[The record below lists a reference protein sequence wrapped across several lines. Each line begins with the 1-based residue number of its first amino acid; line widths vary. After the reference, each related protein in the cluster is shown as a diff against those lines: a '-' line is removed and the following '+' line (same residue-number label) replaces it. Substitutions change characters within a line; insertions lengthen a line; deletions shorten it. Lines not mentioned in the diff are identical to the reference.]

1 MFQQSINEK
10 IKNVNLLEKEDL
22 KTFYELKRKYPYSE
36 IFQLIHLQLVKKYD
50 SFSFEEELGSI
61 AYKIRDRNKLF
72 SLLQETVETITQ
84 QINTEQSHI
93 INYEQIEI
101 PPAPEETKEDL
112 EIIIENSIDSEPKD
126 EKNDEDEIDKETE
139 NLNTQIA
146 AEAFSSIF
154 SKDFEPTIQFNLEED
169 HEKHTFLDNNLE
181 IESNNTSLKENK
193 EPLIKEKSQKSF
205 TSWLKSNKKVDKTDR
220 TQIIETII
228 ATNPSITRPKKE
240 FYNPTKQAIK
250 SVEDDKLV
258 YTETLAKILDMQGNF
273 SKAISAYEQ
282 LSLTIP
288 EKKTYFAQKI
298 KELNEKLNTK

>member
-1 MFQQSINEK
+1 MIQQSISEK
-10 IKNVNLLEKEDL
+10 IKNVNLLQKEDL
-22 KTFYELKRKYPYSE
+22 NIFYELKNKYPFAE

-50 SFSFEEELGSI
+50 SFSFEEELGSV

-72 SLLQETVETITQ
+72 SLLQEKVETNTQ
-84 QINTEQSHI
+84 PINTNQALI
-93 INYEQIEI
+93 TNNEQIEI
-101 PPAPEETKEDL
+101 LPVPDETEEDL
-112 EIIIENSIDSEPKD
+112 EIIIENSIDSEPKN
-126 EKNDEDEIDKETE
+126 EKNEEEIDNETE

-146 AEAFSSIF
+146 AEALSSIF

-169 HEKHTFLDNNLE
+169 HEKHIFLDNNLE
-181 IESNNTSLKENK
+181 IESKNTSQIENK

-258 YTETLAKILDMQGNF
+258 YTETLAKILYMQGNF

>member
-1 MFQQSINEK
+1 MIQQSISEK
-10 IKNVNLLEKEDL
+10 IKNVNLLQKEDL
-22 KTFYELKRKYPYSE
+22 NIFYELKNKHPFAE

-50 SFSFEEELGSI
+50 SFSFEEELGSV
-61 AYKIRDRNKLF
+61 AYKIRDRHKLS
-72 SLLQETVETITQ
+72 SLLQESLETI
-84 QINTEQSHI
+84 IEPI
-93 INYEQIEI
+93 IRNQEIITIKEQIEI
-101 PPAPEETKEDL
+101 LPEETKEEL
-112 EIIIENSIDSEPKD
+112 ELVKENNIHSESK
-126 EKNDEDEIDKETE
+126 KEE
-139 NLNTQIA
+139 ELDVESASLNTQIA
-146 AEAFSSIF
+146 AEAFSTIF

-169 HEKHTFLDNNLE
+169 HDKYTTLSDRLE
-181 IESNNTSLKENK
+181 IDSKNTSQIENK
-193 EPLIKEKSQKSF
+193 QPLFQEKSQKSF
-205 TSWLKSNKKVDKTDR
+205 TSWLKSNKKVEKTDQ

-273 SKAISAYEQ
+273 SKAIAAYEQ

-288 EKKTYFAQKI
+288 EKKTYFAKKI

>member
-1 MFQQSINEK
+1 MIQQSISEK
-10 IKNVNLLEKEDL
+10 IKNVNLLQKEDL
-22 KTFYELKRKYPYSE
+22 NIFYELKNKHPFAE

-50 SFSFEEELGSI
+50 SFSFEEELGSV
-61 AYKIRDRNKLF
+61 AYKIRDRHKLS
-72 SLLQETVETITQ
+72 SLLQESLETIIEPIIRNQEIIT
-84 QINTEQSHI
+84 IN
-93 INYEQIEI
+93 EQIEI
-101 PPAPEETKEDL
+101 LPEETKEEL
-112 EIIIENSIDSEPKD
+112 ELVKENNIHSESK
-126 EKNDEDEIDKETE
+126 KEE
-139 NLNTQIA
+139 ELDVESANLNTQIA
-146 AEAFSSIF
+146 AEAFSTIF

-169 HEKHTFLDNNLE
+169 HDKYTTLSDRLE
-181 IESNNTSLKENK
+181 IDSKNTSQIENK
-193 EPLIKEKSQKSF
+193 QPLFQEKSQKSF
-205 TSWLKSNKKVDKTDR
+205 TSWLKSNKKVEKTDQ

-273 SKAISAYEQ
+273 SKAIAAYEQ

-288 EKKTYFAQKI
+288 EKKTYFAKKI

>member
-1 MFQQSINEK
+1 MIQQSISEK
-10 IKNVNLLEKEDL
+10 IKNVNLLQKEDL
-22 KTFYELKRKYPYSE
+22 NIFYELKNKHPFAE

-50 SFSFEEELGSI
+50 SFSFEEELGSV
-61 AYKIRDRNKLF
+61 AYKIRDTHKLS
-72 SLLQETVETITQ
+72 SLLQESLETIIEPIIRNQEIIT
-84 QINTEQSHI
+84 IN
-93 INYEQIEI
+93 EQIEI
-101 PPAPEETKEDL
+101 LPEETKEEL
-112 EIIIENSIDSEPKD
+112 ELVKENNIHSESK
-126 EKNDEDEIDKETE
+126 KEE
-139 NLNTQIA
+139 ELDVESANLNTQIA
-146 AEAFSSIF
+146 AEAFSTIF

-169 HEKHTFLDNNLE
+169 HDKYTTLSDRLE
-181 IESNNTSLKENK
+181 IDSKNTIQIENK
-193 EPLIKEKSQKSF
+193 QSLFQEKSQKSF
-205 TSWLKSNKKVDKTDR
+205 TSWLKSNKKVEKTDQ

-273 SKAISAYEQ
+273 SKAIAAYEQ

-288 EKKTYFAQKI
+288 EKKTYFAKKI

>member
-10 IKNVNLLEKEDL
+10 IKNVNLLQKEDL

-84 QINTEQSHI
+84 PINTEQSHI

-101 PPAPEETKEDL
+101 PPVPEETKEDL

-181 IESNNTSLKENK
+181 IESNNTSQKENK

-205 TSWLKSNKKVDKTDR
+205 TSWLKSNKKADKTDR
-220 TQIIETII
+220 TQIIETIMH
-228 ATNPSITRPKKE
+228 TL
-240 FYNPTKQAIK
+240 FL
-250 SVEDDKLV
+250 LV
-258 YTETLAKILDMQGNF
+258 
-273 SKAISAYEQ
+273 Q
-282 LSLTIP
+282 LSLNDLQVIW
-288 EKKTYFAQKI
+288 
-298 KELNEKLNTK
+298 KEQSRNFVQILDPLLLLHSY

>member
-1 MFQQSINEK
+1 MIQQSISEK
-10 IKNVNLLEKEDL
+10 IKNVNLLQKEDL
-22 KTFYELKRKYPYSE
+22 NIFYELKNKHPFAE

-50 SFSFEEELGSI
+50 SFSFEEELGSV
-61 AYKIRDRNKLF
+61 AYKIRDRHKL
-72 SLLQETVETITQ
+72 SSVLQESLETIIEPIIRNQEIIT
-84 QINTEQSHI
+84 IN
-93 INYEQIEI
+93 EQIEI
-101 PPAPEETKEDL
+101 LPEETKEEL
-112 EIIIENSIDSEPKD
+112 ELVKENNIHSESK
-126 EKNDEDEIDKETE
+126 KEE
-139 NLNTQIA
+139 ELDVESANLNTQIA
-146 AEAFSSIF
+146 AEAFSTIF

-169 HEKHTFLDNNLE
+169 HDKYTTLSDRLE
-181 IESNNTSLKENK
+181 IDSKNTIQIENK
-193 EPLIKEKSQKSF
+193 QSLFQEKSQKSF
-205 TSWLKSNKKVDKTDR
+205 TSWLKSNKKVEKTDQ

-273 SKAISAYEQ
+273 SKAIAAYEQ

-288 EKKTYFAQKI
+288 EKKTYFAKKI